1 MDVFAELLKDD
12 VGLASLAVL
21 AVTVAI
27 LAFFII
33 YFIAKSGNR

>member
-1 MDVFAELLKDD
+1 MAMEVSAELLNAD

-27 LAFFII
+27 LGFFI
-33 YFIAKSGNR
+33 A

>member
-1 MDVFAELLKDD
+1 MDVSAELLKAD

-27 LAFFII
+27 LGFV
-33 YFIAKSGNR
+33 IA